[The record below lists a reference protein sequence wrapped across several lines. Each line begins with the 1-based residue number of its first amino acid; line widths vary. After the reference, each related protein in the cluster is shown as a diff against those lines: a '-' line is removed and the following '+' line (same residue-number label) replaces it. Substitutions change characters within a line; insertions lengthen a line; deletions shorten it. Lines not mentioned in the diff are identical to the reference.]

1 MRRIFQILSI
11 LWIFLIWSFISVSPV
26 SALRFELIAPSGIL
40 QRGQEVVFTIRIDPE
55 GESLTNA
62 VIGLAYDTQ
71 YLEFLNAIPGDTFDA
86 IATEEIEFGKLVLT
100 GTDSQP
106 VSSEGVFAQVKFR
119 LIADAPGATQLC
131 SFFNPEVTPTPTTP
145 PSTPAPTTP
154 PTAPTATPPP
164 PVSGQGDISDAAILF
179 GGIGVLGGVL
189 LLILRSRLPF

>member
-1 MRRIFQILSI
+1 MRRIFQIISVF
-11 LWIFLIWSFISVSPV
+11 WVFLVWGFISAPPV

-106 VSSEGVFAQVKFR
+106 VDSEGVFAQVKFK

-131 SFFNPEVTPTPTTP
+131 SFFNPEITPTPTA
-145 PSTPAPTTP
+145 PAPTTAP
-154 PTAPTATPPP
+154 AAPTSTPPP
-164 PVSGQGDISDAAILF
+164 PVSGQGDISDTAILF
-179 GGIGVLGGVL
+179 GGIGVLGGAL
-189 LLILRSRLPF
+189 LLLLRSRLPF